1 MAGYIGSRAAVA
13 TSGVERKKTFAI
25 TTTTTSLTGLDYT
38 PNHVHVFHNGIRLVD
53 GTDYT
58 ATNGTSITLVNAA
71 ENGDEVVVVSYGTFS
86 PADTY
91 TKTEADD
98 RYVNAS
104 GDTMTG
110 QLDTPYQ
117 VIKGDIDYI
126 GMSIRNTKA
135 NYSTSFI
142 DAQNRINA
150 ADSHIFFHHETDG
163 SSTISFGTQPAG
175 DFTDRR
181 ISGRMLINGNGH
193 VLTPY
198 QPAFNATA
206 LSSEVLGVGW
216 QAISYNQEVSQRGSS
231 YNTTTSTFTA
241 PVSGWYQFNASWTAN
256 SNSDGDG
263 TFAFGLNGSVAA
275 NFGTVSMSQTNENYS
290 GHAVSACAY
299 LAANDYVRVWR
310 YSTVAT
316 TTRSYDWTGNFS
328 GYLIG

>member
-110 QLDTPYQ
+110 TLVTPYQ
-117 VIKGDIDYI
+117 VINGDVDFI

-135 NYSTSFI
+135 DYSTSFI
-142 DAQNRINA
+142 DAQNRNTS
-150 ADSHIFFHHETDG
+150 ADSHIFFHHNADG
-163 SSTISFGTQPAG
+163 SSTISFGTQPSG

-181 ISGRMLINGNGH
+181 IGGQMIIDGWGRVTKPWQPIWGGRHSGGNLNDYVTMYNDAAVTNGSGW
-193 VLTPY
+193 VLSGGNNERLYP
-198 QPAFNATA
+198 
-206 LSSEVLGVGW
+206 
-216 QAISYNQEVSQRGSS
+216 
-231 YNTTTSTFTA
+231 
-241 PVSGWYQFNASWTAN
+241 PVSGWYQVTMQALAN
-256 SNSDGDG
+256 G
-263 TFAFGLNGSVAA
+263 
-275 NFGTVSMSQTNENYS
+275 
-290 GHAVSACAY
+290 AVSSLGHTQAMLYKNGVSQYNLCAGTTDYTRMIIHAY
-299 LAANDYVRVWR
+299 LYLTPSDWISFYTAGSAMHTDQAYNKV
-310 YSTVAT
+310 TCMLVA
-316 TTRSYDWTGNFS
+316 
-328 GYLIG
+328 

>member
-104 GDTMTG
+104 GDVMTG

-181 ISGRMLINGNGH
+181 ISGRMLINGNGY
-193 VLTPY
+193 VTKPY
-198 QPAFNATA
+198 QPSFLAYRAVAGNVTYNAGDVVVFPDT
-206 LSSEVLGVGW
+206 L
-216 QAISYNQEVSQRGSS
+216 
-231 YNTTTSTFTA
+231 YNTGGHYNTSNGRFTA
-241 PVSGWYQFNASWTAN
+241 PVTGLYHFSAYIYNATTGYARWTFRINGNHALAGQGGI
-256 SNSDGDG
+256 STAGDQV
-263 TFAFGLNGSVAA
+263 TL
-275 NFGTVSMSQTNENYS
+275 
-290 GHAVSACAY
+290 SASFKLSAG
-299 LAANDYVRVWR
+299 DYVDLSSN
-310 YSTVAT
+310 YAGQILFHEISHTAI
-316 TTRSYDWTGNFS
+316 S